1 MQSAV
6 DEKKKL
12 ELRLDNIT
20 GELNKAKAHA
30 AELEG
35 SRQQLQV
42 GWRHGV
48 GAQLTE
54 PRPHNVCRP
63 ASTSN
68 CSSCR
73 THA

>member
-6 DEKKKL
+6 DERKKL

-20 GELNKAKAHA
+20 GELYEAKSQV

-42 GWRHGV
+42 RWLYPV
-48 GAQLTE
+48 Q
-54 PRPHNVCRP
+54 
-63 ASTSN
+63 
-68 CSSCR
+68 
-73 THA
+73 